1 MTASELCVCFFC
13 INSFDNAHYQ
23 NQATQSFYQ
32 LNSSN
37 RISKKHNES
46 TINLISVFDF
56 IG

>member
-46 TINLISVFDF
+46 TINLVSVFDF